1 MNNCLENK
9 HFKGILSYMATTM
22 ELNIPEYF
30 SIADYKKIT
39 HLEHLSDKER
49 MITTLSILTDKED
62 KELRKLKLNTLE
74 GIFSAV
80 TQRLV
85 DLQPNFHPIIEIDGI
100 LYGFQPLSKF
110 TLGEYVDL
118 EQLLKDTEGNLEQIM
133 AILYRPITKH
143 KFNSIKWMWKWG
155 YKIAQDKAENLFRY
169 YDVEEYDN
177 KKRGDEAEILANI
190 PASFALGALSFFLL
204 LASQSISD
212 FQPSFQVSNEE
223 KKMKKTMTNAIRSMN
238 IGDGLA
244 RFIRYRQVT
253 SFPLMETKVL

>member
-1 MNNCLENK
+1 
-9 HFKGILSYMATTM
+9 MATTM

-30 SIADYKKIT
+30 SIADYKKVT

-49 MITTLSILTDKED
+49 MITTLSVLTDKD
-62 KELRKLKLNTLE
+62 NKELRKLKLNTLE

-85 DLQPNFHPIIEIDGI
+85 DLQPNFHPIIEVEGV

-143 KFNSIKWMWKWG
+143 KFNSVKWMWKWG
-155 YKIAQDKAENLFRY
+155 YKLAQDKAENLFRY

-177 KKRGDEAEILANI
+177 EKRASNAEVLSTI

-223 KKMKKTMTNAIRSMN
+223 MKMKTTMRNAIRSMN

-244 RFIRYRQVT
+244 QFIRLRQVT
-253 SFPLMETKVL
+253 SLPSMETKAL